1 MSHRYRYYKA
11 YFRFQN
17 VVVPQGATI
26 DSAYIKLNWEGGE
39 EVDFLIAAVD
49 VDDFDVPTDNT
60 YAAHGTET
68 TATVSWNIP
77 SEGSQDSGK
86 YYKTSPD
93 IKTIIQEIVD
103 RTGWSS
109 GNAIGII
116 VREPVASR
124 TSDEYRTVHGVT
136 STTDASDGTRN
147 TNQLVITHS

>member
-1 MSHRYRYYKA
+1 MSHKYYYRKA
-11 YFRFQN
+11 FFRFQN
-17 VVVPQGATI
+17 DVVPQGATI

-60 YAAHGTET
+60 YAAHDTET
-68 TATVSWNIP
+68 TATVSWNIT

-116 VREPVASR
+116 VREPVASL
-124 TSDEYRTVHGVT
+124 TSDEYRKVHGVT

>member
-1 MSHRYRYYKA
+1 MSHKYYYRKA
-11 YFRFQN
+11 FFRFQN
-17 VVVPQGATI
+17 VIVPQGATI

-60 YAAHGTET
+60 YAAHDTET

-103 RTGWSS
+103 RAGWSS

-116 VREPVASR
+116 IREPEANLE
-124 TSDEYRTVHGVT
+124 SDEYRKVHGMS
-136 STTDASDGTRN
+136 STPNASDGTRN
-147 TNQLVITHS
+147 VNQLVITHS

>member
-1 MSHRYRYYKA
+1 MSHKYRYYKA
-11 YFRFQN
+11 FFRFQN
-17 VVVPQGATI
+17 VAVPQGATI
-26 DSAYIKLNWEGGE
+26 DSAYIKLDWEGGE

-60 YAAHGTET
+60 YAAHDTET
-68 TATVSWNIP
+68 TATITWSIP
-77 SEGSQDSGK
+77 LEGSQDSGK

-116 VREPVASR
+116 IREPVASL
-124 TSDEYRTVHGVT
+124 TSDEYRIVHGMT
-136 STTDASDGTRN
+136 NTLNASDGTRN

>member
-1 MSHRYRYYKA
+1 MSHKYYYRKA
-11 YFRFQN
+11 FFRFQN

-39 EVDFLIAAVD
+39 DVNFLIAAVD
-49 VDDFDVPTDNT
+49 VDDFDAPTDNT
-60 YAAHGTET
+60 YAAHDTET

-77 SEGSQDSGK
+77 LEGSQDSGK
-86 YYKTSPD
+86 YFKTSPD

-116 VREPVASR
+116 IREPVASL
-124 TSDEYRTVHGVT
+124 TSDEYRIVHGMT
-136 STTDASDGTRN
+136 NTLNASDGTRN

>member
-1 MSHRYRYYKA
+1 MSHKYYYRKA
-11 YFRFQN
+11 FFRFQN

-60 YAAHGTET
+60 YAAHDTET
-68 TATVSWNIP
+68 TATITWSIP
-77 SEGSQDSGK
+77 LEGSQDSGL
-86 YYKTSPD
+86 YFKTSPD
-93 IKTIIQEIVD
+93 IKTVIQEIVD

-116 VREPVASR
+116 VREPVASL
-124 TSDEYRTVHGVT
+124 TSDEYRIVHPMSSTVA
-136 STTDASDGTRN
+136 ASDGTRN

>member
-1 MSHRYRYYKA
+1 MTHKYRYYKA

-39 EVDFLIAAVD
+39 DVNFLIAAVD
-49 VDDFDVPTDNT
+49 VNDFDVPTDNT
-60 YAAHGTET
+60 YAAHDTET

-77 SEGSQDSGK
+77 LEGSQDSGK

-103 RTGWSS
+103 RAAWSS

-116 VREPVASR
+116 IREPQANLE
-124 TSDEYRTVHGVT
+124 SDEYRKVHGMS
-136 STTDASDGTRN
+136 STTNASDGTRN
-147 TNQLVITHS
+147 VNQLVITHS

>member
-1 MSHRYRYYKA
+1 MSHKYRYYKA
-11 YFRFQN
+11 FFRFQN

-26 DSAYIKLNWEGGE
+26 DSAYIKLNWEGGRNT
-39 EVDFLIAAVD
+39 DFLVAAVD
-49 VDDFDVPTDNT
+49 VDDFDAPTDNT
-60 YAAHGTET
+60 YAAHDTET

-77 SEGSQDSGK
+77 YEGSQDSGK

-103 RTGWSS
+103 RAGWSS

-116 VREPVASR
+116 IREPVASL
-124 TSDEYRTVHGVT
+124 TSDEYRIVHGMT
-136 STTDASDGTRN
+136 NTLNASDGTRN

>member
-1 MSHRYRYYKA
+1 MSHKYYYRKA
-11 YFRFQN
+11 FFRFQN

-60 YAAHGTET
+60 YAAHDTET
-68 TATVSWNIP
+68 TATISWNITL
-77 SEGSQDSGK
+77 EGSQDSGK

-116 VREPVASR
+116 VREPVASL
-124 TSDEYRTVHGVT
+124 TSDEYRKVHGVT

>member
-1 MSHRYRYYKA
+1 MTHKHRYYKA

-39 EVDFLIAAVD
+39 DVNFLIAAVD

-68 TATVSWNIP
+68 TATITWSIP
-77 SEGSQDSGK
+77 LEGSQDSGK

-103 RTGWSS
+103 RAGWSS

-116 VREPVASR
+116 IREPEANLE
-124 TSDEYRTVHGVT
+124 SDEYRKVHGMS
-136 STTDASDGTRN
+136 STTNASDGTRN
-147 TNQLVITHS
+147 VNQLVITHS